1 MAVERADTLGDADP
15 RLMER
20 QGAHSCFL
28 LQEGQPRPSG
38 KT

>member
-1 MAVERADTLGDADP
+1 MAVERANALGDADP

-20 QGAHSCFL
+20 QCAHPCFL
-28 LQEGQPRPSG
+28 LQEGQPKPSG